1 MYSLTV
7 LGETEQ
13 LWAIARCDSL
23 ASYFN
28 LKISSIFRMDNL
40 TWGIS
45 SSWFVRIQE
54 KRMTYLFVII
64 QCRRVSFMLLGRRSD
79 RHGRNG

>member
-1 MYSLTV
+1 MMADRFRRTLP
-7 LGETEQ
+7 
-13 LWAIARCDSL
+13 INC
-23 ASYFN
+23 
-28 LKISSIFRMDNL
+28 ISSIFRKDNL

-45 SSWFVRIQE
+45 FSRFVRIQE

-64 QCRRVSFMLLGRRSD
+64 QCRRVPFILLGRRSD